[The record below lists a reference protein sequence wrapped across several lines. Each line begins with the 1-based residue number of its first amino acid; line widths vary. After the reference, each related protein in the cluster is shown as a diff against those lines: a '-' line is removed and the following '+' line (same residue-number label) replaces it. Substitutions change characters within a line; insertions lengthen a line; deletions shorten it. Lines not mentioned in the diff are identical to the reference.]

1 MSLPIHRWLARL
13 NALGPYVWRRSRK
26 PNSAWVGASLEGQ
39 FGDGG
44 N

>member
-1 MSLPIHRWLARL
+1 MPLPIHRWLARS
-13 NALGPYVWRRSRK
+13 NALGRDVWRLSRK